1 MYILANENTK
11 RVIEIL
17 YNKPLSFSKNLLL
30 LEVDKIPDKFDYLT
44 VQNVREITDYYSV
57 EEIVDDK
64 PITVEKSK
72 TYLTCDL
79 IANFNKERVLTSEQK
94 EKLRSEKIVKL
105 IRKKYSVDEE
115 LAILRQKDS
124 KPNKFKEY
132 FSYATECVNK
142 VPKD

>member
-1 MYILANENTK
+1 MYILANKKTK
-11 RVIEIL
+11 KVIEIL
-17 YNKPLSFSKNLLL
+17 NQKPVSFSSNLTLL
-30 LEVDKIPDKFDYLT
+30 KVDKIPDKFDYLT
-44 VQNVREITDYYSV
+44 VQNAREITDYYTV

-79 IANFNKERVLTSEQK
+79 VANFNKERVLTSEQK

-132 FSYATECVNK
+132 FNYATECVNK